1 MTARSQWQFDSY
13 FQQIMSENMT
23 VGSVYMNAGPAL
35 HADGMQG
42 DSIFAGG
49 NAKPYPFVIGSKP
62 KKKSKKK
69 SKKNSKCNKSGS
81 IIRRSKIA
89 M

>member
-1 MTARSQWQFDSY
+1 MSARNQWNFDIY
-13 FQQIMSENMT
+13 FEQVMAETMT

-49 NAKPYPFVIGSKP
+49 NAKPYPFVIGSKKKP
-62 KKKSKKK
+62 KKKKSKKK
-69 SKKNSKCNKSGS
+69 KSKKSS
-81 IIRRSKIA
+81 IPVIRRSKIA